1 VCKDCKRS
9 FARQDS
15 LIRHERLH
23 TRQDCARYAS
33 PPSNVAAG
41 SVSSQSLQN
50 VGARNCIGNA
60 LASARTQDQALPE
73 RQSATAAGLQHVT
86 PPAELDLELIWPD
99 SEDLFQ
105 TIMSSDDTNQW
116 QIPLGTSLFPPESC
130 PPSNT
135 SFGSP
140 SSFDDRAPSIGAI
153 PSGGNHQAMHDVSN
167 LISSLVSLAIR
178 S

>member
-23 TRQDCARYAS
+23 TRQGCARYAS
-33 PPSNVAAG
+33 PLSNAAAG
-41 SVSSQSLQN
+41 SVSSESLQN
-50 VGARNCIGNA
+50 VGGRHSIGNA

-130 PPSNT
+130 PRVTPRSAL
-135 SFGSP
+135 P
-140 SSFDDRAPSIGAI
+140 APLTTGR
-153 PSGGNHQAMHDVSN
+153 HQ
-167 LISSLVSLAIR
+167 LGLYPLVGTIKPCTTLAI
-178 S
+178 